1 MEPDPG
7 AGWRPDPAG
16 RHQLRYHDGTTFTSY
31 VCDNG
36 IVGMD
41 GDEAARSPVPAGA
54 SGAVPPTPLEN
65 NWPMASWPGPE
76 PQPQP
81 PVGGN
86 RPSPYAGP
94 FWPEAAASTPGK
106 KRRVGLW
113 IAIGVAVL
121 EAIAIAGLSVALV
134 TGNNTSSQPIGST
147 VSSSGSF
154 NRSAGDI
161 VYSSSF
167 GSDENWP
174 TGNLN
179 AATTASVSHGQYVV
193 HGWTTI
199 HHLLLTP
206 YSLPHPAI
214 SVEAGVTDFS
224 SDDVSLGVGCQSG
237 SGVQPPLAYQLV
249 VYADGQWYIEQGRI
263 PGSVETLASGYASAL
278 GTTDTLQL
286 TCVITNTSSDK
297 ETTQLVAYVNG
308 SRVGAIGDQI
318 ARPFVGGYIPILVF
332 GSFGPKVH
340 AAFTGITVRSIN
352 P

>member
-16 RHQLRYHDGTTFTSY
+16 RHQLRYHDGTTFTGY
-31 VCDNG
+31 VCDHG
-36 IVGMD
+36 IVGVD
-41 GDEAARSPVPAGA
+41 GAEAARNPVPAGA
-54 SGAVPPTPLEN
+54 SAAVPQSPLEN
-65 NWPMASWPGPE
+65 NWPTASW

-86 RPSPYAGP
+86 RPSPYARP
-94 FWPEAAASTPGK
+94 FWPETAAPPPGK
-106 KRRVGLW
+106 RRRVGLF

-121 EAIAIAGLSVALV
+121 EGIAIAALSVALV
-134 TGNNTSSQPIGST
+134 AGNSSSSQPIGST

-154 NRSAGDI
+154 NRSAGDT

-174 TGNLN
+174 TGNLDS
-179 AATTASVSHGQYVV
+179 ATTASVSNGEYVV
-193 HGWTTI
+193 YGWTTI

-214 SVEAGVTDFS
+214 SVETGVTDFS

-237 SGVQPPLAYQLV
+237 SGIQPPLAYQLV
-249 VYADGQWYIEQGRI
+249 VYPDGQWYIEQGRI

-286 TCVITNTSSDK
+286 TLCHNEHELRQRDD
-297 ETTQLVAYVNG
+297 A
-308 SRVGAIGDQI
+308 VGRLRQRLAGW
-318 ARPFVGGYIPILVF
+318 R
-332 GSFGPKVH
+332 H
-340 AAFTGITVRSIN
+340 R
-352 P
+352 